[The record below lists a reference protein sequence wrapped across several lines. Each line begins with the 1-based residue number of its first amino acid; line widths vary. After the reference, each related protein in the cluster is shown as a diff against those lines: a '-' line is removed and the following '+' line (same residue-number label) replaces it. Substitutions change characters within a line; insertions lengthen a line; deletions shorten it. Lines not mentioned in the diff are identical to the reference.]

1 MLNLTTSRSV
11 GDAMDRLYKMRFIPL
26 DFPALV
32 MTEAERTAT
41 STKQCIGYLQAVEND
56 IVLRVFAYR
65 RLKGKQMQITEIMR
79 RITQDNRYI
88 WKNLYGGYYQG
99 YQVVYEK
106 KDVIKYEYGCKCE
119 IFSEEYFDHWYE
131 ETGNVFG
138 IWYRI
143 INADMLNDTQFK
155 YCGYK
160 PTVTDDVIGYLNEYI
175 KHPCVEYFGKLG
187 IKPTATLI
195 RKAEKDKAFRN
206 WLYKT
211 KIDGFCGPQAIIY
224 AYEHKT
230 TLEKAEKILKNKS
243 YLDRA
248 VASMIPEIKGTKL
261 NRERVLDYAQKKD
274 VGTSNY
280 NDYLK
285 ALKKLKYDLTDTK
298 NLFPYD
304 FKTMH
309 DLRVAEYDSVMAKE
323 DEEKRAEL
331 YSAFSERAKA
341 VKNLEYS
348 GESYSAIIPFRVPD
362 LVSEGKALHH
372 CVGKMG
378 YDKKMADGEIVIVF
392 IRSLLDLAKPL
403 VTVEYSF
410 KRKRIVQAHGEHNRR
425 PTDEEQAFIDEW
437 EKRTNEIM
445 KAKKGA

>member
-1 MLNLTTSRSV
+1 
-11 GDAMDRLYKMRFIPL
+11 MDRLFKMMLIPL
-26 DFPALV
+26 DFPFSV

-41 STKQCIGYLQAVEND
+41 GSRQCIGYLQAVDND

-106 KDVIKYEYGCKCE
+106 KDVIKCQYGYNYEM
-119 IFSEEYFDHWYE
+119 FSEESFDHWYE
-131 ETGNVFG
+131 ESGNVFG

-175 KHPCVEYFGKLG
+175 KHPCIEYFGKLG

-224 AYEHKT
+224 AYEHNIGVVEAKR
-230 TLEKAEKILKNKS
+230 ILKAK
-243 YLDRA
+243 DTITRH
-248 VASMIPEIKGTKL
+248 VKETKGTCLEYVKVDEYIS
-261 NRERVLDYAQKKD
+261 NNSISY
-274 VGTSNY
+274 GTY

-285 ALKKLKYDLTDTK
+285 ALKKLNYDLTDTK
-298 NLFPYD
+298 NVFPHD
-304 FKTMH
+304 FERMH

-341 VKNLEYS
+341 VKQLEYS
-348 GESYSAIIPFRVPD
+348 GESYSAIIPSRVPD
-362 LVSEGKALHH
+362 LVEEGKALNH
-372 CVGKMG
+372 CVGRMG

-403 VTVEYSF
+403 VTVEYNF
-410 KRKRIVQAHGEHNRR
+410 KRKMIVQAHGEHNRI

-437 EKRTNEIM
+437 ENRTNKIM